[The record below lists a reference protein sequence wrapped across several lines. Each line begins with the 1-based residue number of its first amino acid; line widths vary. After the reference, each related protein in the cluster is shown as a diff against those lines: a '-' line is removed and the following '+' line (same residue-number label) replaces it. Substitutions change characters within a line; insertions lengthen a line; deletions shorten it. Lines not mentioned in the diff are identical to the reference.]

1 MTWGELAEA
10 VAEWQD
16 RTGIDPSDLR
26 VRLTLSDAVS
36 SSAIPPVKF
45 RPHLKV
51 INLERGIVLDLEEMP

>member
-26 VRLTLSDAVS
+26 VRPEAECFDA
-36 SSAIPPVKF
+36 AIPPVKF